1 MDTAFIPEL
10 RVQAAEALMAL
21 IQSGKVSAGDL
32 IKIIG
37 MEEDT
42 GGGTALC
49 RDFVIRVTEEGGTQ
63 SPSDPNRAPDG
74 TPDRDLDSIPDRVT
88 DSTPDRV
95 TDRALDRAPDRT
107 PGSVPGT
114 VPDKES
120 GTIPDKEPDT
130 APDKVPDTEPYIDG
144 K

>member
-1 MDTAFIPEL
+1 MDSTFIPEL

-37 MEEDT
+37 MEEDS
-42 GGGTALC
+42 GGETALC
-49 RDFVIRVTEEGGTQ
+49 RDFVIRVTEEEGA
-63 SPSDPNRAPDG
+63 PSAS
-74 TPDRDLDSIPDRVT
+74 TPDRDPDSIPDRV
-88 DSTPDRV
+88 PDRPPDRATDRALDRA

-114 VPDKES
+114 VPDR
-120 GTIPDKEPDT
+120 EPD
-130 APDKVPDTEPYIDG
+130 AEPNSDG

>member
-1 MDTAFIPEL
+1 MDSAFIPEL

-37 MEEDT
+37 MEEDSS
-42 GGGTALC
+42 GETALC
-49 RDFVIRVTEEGGTQ
+49 RDFVIRVTEEGGTR
-63 SPSDPNRAPDG
+63 SPSDPDRAPDG
-74 TPDRDLDSIPDRVT
+74 TPDRDPDSI
-88 DSTPDRV
+88 PDRV

-114 VPDKES
+114 VPDKE
-120 GTIPDKEPDT
+120 PDAVPDREPDSE
-130 APDKVPDTEPYIDG
+130 AYSDAKQYE
-144 K
+144 

>member
-37 MEEDT
+37 MEEDSS
-42 GGGTALC
+42 GETALC
-49 RDFVIRVTEEGGTQ
+49 RDFVIRVTEEEGA
-63 SPSDPNRAPDG
+63 PRAS
-74 TPDRDLDSIPDRVT
+74 TPDRDTDSIPDRV
-88 DSTPDRV
+88 PDRPPDRA

>member
-1 MDTAFIPEL
+1 MDSTFIPEL
-10 RVQAAEALMAL
+10 RVQAAETLMAL

-37 MEEDT
+37 MEEDS
-42 GGGTALC
+42 GGETALC
-49 RDFVIRVTEEGGTQ
+49 RDFVIRVTEEGGTR

-74 TPDRDLDSIPDRVT
+74 TPDRDPDRVP
-88 DSTPDRV
+88 DRPPDRV
-95 TDRALDRAPDRT
+95 PDRALDRAPDRT
-107 PGSVPGT
+107 PDSVPGT
-114 VPDKES
+114 V
-120 GTIPDKEPDT
+120 PDKEPDT